1 MSWLLEPFG
10 YHYMLNAMWVSAL
23 VGGVCAFLS
32 CYLML
37 KGWSLIGDAL
47 SHSIVPGVAGAYM
60 LGLPFALGAFLSG
73 GLAAGSMLFLQQ
85 RSRLKEDAI
94 IGLIFSSFFGIGL
107 FMVSL
112 NPTSV
117 NIQTIILGNILAI
130 APEDII
136 QLAAIG
142 FISMAILLLKWK
154 DLMVTFFDE
163 HHARSIGLNTR
174 GLKLLFFTLLAACTV
189 AALQTV
195 GAFLVICLVVTPGAT
210 AWLLTDRFPRLL
222 AIAVSIGSL
231 TSFFGTAQLLSRRRH
246 RRHYRG
252 RANAAVPHH
261 LYLRAEARPA
271 GQPPPRQGGRMLNLF
286 LAPFQFPFMVNAIA
300 ISIVVAIPC
309 ALLSV
314 FLVLKGWALM
324 GDAMRHAVFPGV
336 VLAYII
342 GIPFAI
348 GAFIAGLLCAVTTG
362 FLDDN
367 SRLKRDTIMGIVF
380 SGMFGAGLVLYVAI
394 QSDVHLDHILFG
406 DMLGISLRDI
416 RQTTAIALVI
426 ALIIGLKWRDFL
438 LHAFD
443 PTQAK
448 ASGLRGG
455 LLHYGLLCM
464 IALTIVATLQSVGII
479 LSISLLI
486 APGAIA
492 LLLVRRF
499 IHALLLAV
507 AVAIGCSA
515 GGVWLA
521 FYLDSAP
528 APTIVVLFTALFVV
542 AFVASTIRD
551 SQKQK
556 TSAIIPGGG

>member
-1 MSWLLEPFG
+1 M
-10 YHYMLNAMWVSAL
+10 
-23 VGGVCAFLS
+23 
-32 CYLML
+32 
-37 KGWSLIGDAL
+37 
-47 SHSIVPGVAGAYM
+47 
-60 LGLPFALGAFLSG
+60 
-73 GLAAGSMLFLQQ
+73 QQ

-142 FISMAILLLKWK
+142 IISMAILLLKWK

-195 GAFLVICLVVTPGAT
+195 GAFLVICVVVTPGAT

-231 TSFFGTAQLLSRRRH
+231 TSFFGARSATISTAPPAALSWSRKRCCSSSPLSSRRSTACWPAAAAP
-246 RRHYRG
+246 G
-252 RANAAVPHH
+252 RPHAEPVPG
-261 LYLRAEARPA
+261 PV
-271 GQPPPRQGGRMLNLF
+271 PVS
-286 LAPFQFPFMVNAIA
+286 FMVNAIA

-324 GDAMRHAVFPGV
+324 GDAMSHAVFPGV

-406 DMLGISLRDI
+406 DMLGS
-416 RQTTAIALVI
+416 
-426 ALIIGLKWRDFL
+426 
-438 LHAFD
+438 
-443 PTQAK
+443 P
-448 ASGLRGG
+448 
-455 LLHYGLLCM
+455 
-464 IALTIVATLQSVGII
+464 
-479 LSISLLI
+479 
-486 APGAIA
+486 
-492 LLLVRRF
+492 
-499 IHALLLAV
+499 
-507 AVAIGCSA
+507 
-515 GGVWLA
+515 
-521 FYLDSAP
+521 
-528 APTIVVLFTALFVV
+528 
-542 AFVASTIRD
+542 
-551 SQKQK
+551 
-556 TSAIIPGGG
+556 SAILGKRRRSHW